1 MTAVEPS
8 EFEPSAIELT
18 PEVDVPRPP
27 RFLRI
32 TLAVFEVACW
42 AAAAVLAGLGLVGV
56 IMMGFGEV
64 PVTGRVIDGASLIE
78 NGGVIEGGSVDVYL
92 EDVPL
97 GVSWPFFATVLA
109 VVGSWAILC
118 VCLARISRG
127 LRAGVPFRSVTPR
140 FLYAFAAVWTVVA
153 IAAPFVMGATQPAM
167 AQAAGVALPGV
178 TFAYTMTAEDL
189 LGVFVGPVIAVVVA
203 VLATG
208 SRMWSEHRT
217 LV

>member
-1 MTAVEPS
+1 MNAPEQFDTVP
-8 EFEPSAIELT
+8 T
-18 PEVDVPRPP
+18 PEADVPRPP

-32 TLAVFEVACW
+32 ALVVFEVACW
-42 AAAAVLAGLGLVGV
+42 TAVAVMAVLGLFGA

-78 NGGVIEGGSVDVYL
+78 NGGMIEDGTVDVYL
-92 EDVPL
+92 EGVPL
-97 GVSWPFFATVLA
+97 GVSWPFLAAVLA

-153 IAAPFVMGATQPAM
+153 IAAPFVVSATQPAM
-167 AQAAGVALPGV
+167 AQAAGVTLPGV